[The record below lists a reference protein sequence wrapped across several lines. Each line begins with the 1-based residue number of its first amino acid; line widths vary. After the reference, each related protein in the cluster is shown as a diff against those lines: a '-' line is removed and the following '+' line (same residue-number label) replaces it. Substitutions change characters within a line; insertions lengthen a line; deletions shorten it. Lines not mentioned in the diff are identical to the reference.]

1 MSDKQIIRNL
11 YFRQGMTVSA
21 ISRQLNF
28 DPRTVT
34 KIIDQEDWNTP
45 APRKRAPVPSI
56 LDPYKPTID
65 AWLEADRQA
74 RRKQRHTARR
84 VYDRLRKEMNCTAS
98 YRTIAAYVT
107 Q

>member
-1 MSDKQIIRNL
+1 MSDKQTIRNL

-74 RRKQRHTARR
+74 RRKQRPVVPPKVKT
-84 VYDRLRKEMNCTAS
+84 RKFDS
-98 YRTIAAYVT
+98 
-107 Q
+107 